1 MNKIIVDEEIK
12 NLENMEVEL
21 YLNQES
27 CKLYIKG
34 NNKIIVKKSNLDLT
48 LILEDEANLDILFK
62 DVMLEKRIVNIL
74 AYNNTY
80 LNYKESFSSS
90 LNTELL
96 INNKILGNNNKS
108 LMKIRTIS
116 KDKKVKIN
124 VLADVNKETVDNE
137 LIEDIKGINEGGL
150 IEVLPN
156 MEINTSEVMANHYVT
171 ISNLSPQD
179 LFYLES
185 KGLSEEASKKLILE
199 GFLKSVEV
207 IKDA

>member
-12 NLENMEVEL
+12 NLENMEAEL

-62 DVMLEKRIVNIL
+62 DVMLEKRIVNII
-74 AYNNTY
+74 AYNNTF

-124 VLADVNKETVDNE
+124 VLADVDEETVDNE

-185 KGLSEEASKKLILE
+185 KGLSKEASKKLILE